1 MLRTPITLI
10 TGPLGSGKTT
20 LLRHILAVQPGKIAI
35 VMNEFGEIAIDT
47 KVIEGKNVRIAEL
60 GGGCVCC
67 SLLGEF
73 EAAVNEIIEK
83 IAPDRIVVET
93 TGLAEPEALV
103 FNIQE
108 TLPQCRLDGVVSVI
122 DADMLIRFPE
132 LGHTT
137 RLQIEGADIL
147 LLNKIDLIDPRQ
159 IEPLET
165 KLREINPTA
174 TIIRTERCGIDPELL
189 FGIGR
194 SPREIRS
201 RVMMPWAMRDISRG
215 ERKIAPPEHRHQS
228 EFEAFAFTSGKIFS
242 RDCFEA
248 FANGLSASLVR
259 AKGFIRFADGAQL
272 FNFVTGRWEL
282 EPFESDRTEVVF
294 IGRNIAMEKETILRA
309 LDECTVKND
318 EASND
323 ECRRND
329 YARMTKDSRSD
340 SAARFRSSSF
350 GVDSSFDIRI
360 SSFSPCLTITSKNS
374 ELPISPLKRR
384 GATCQNCLAT
394 LRTRRRM

>member
-83 IAPDRIVVET
+83 IAPERIVVET

-108 TLPQCRLDGVVSVI
+108 ALPQCRLDGVASVI

-147 LLNKIDLIDPRQ
+147 LLNKIDLIELASRTLSG
-159 IEPLET
+159 LET

-174 TIIRTERCGIDPELL
+174 AIVRTERCRIDPELL
-189 FGIGR
+189 LGIGR
-194 SPREIRS
+194 
-201 RVMMPWAMRDISRG
+201 
-215 ERKIAPPEHRHQS
+215 ERNIARPEHQHQL
-228 EFEAFAFTSGKIFS
+228 EFESFGFTSNKIFS
-242 RDCFEA
+242 RNCFED
-248 FANGLSASLVR
+248 FANGLPGSVVR
-259 AKGFIRFADGAQL
+259 AKGFIRFADDAQL
-272 FNFVTGRWEL
+272 FNFVAGRWEL
-282 EPFESDRTEVVF
+282 EPFGADRTELVF
-294 IGRNIAMEKETILRA
+294 IGKEIAAEKEGILNA
-309 LDECTVKND
+309 LRKCE
-318 EASND
+318 S
-323 ECRRND
+323 
-329 YARMTKDSRSD
+329 
-340 SAARFRSSSF
+340 
-350 GVDSSFDIRI
+350 
-360 SSFSPCLTITSKNS
+360 
-374 ELPISPLKRR
+374 
-384 GATCQNCLAT
+384 
-394 LRTRRRM
+394 

>member
-1 MLRTPITLI
+1 MTPRTPITLV

-20 LLRHILAVQPGKIAI
+20 LLRHILATRPAKIAI

-73 EAAVNEIIEK
+73 EAAVSEIIEK
-83 IAPDRIVVET
+83 VAPEIIIVET

-108 TLPQCRLDGVVSVI
+108 ALPQCRLDGVVSVI

-147 LLNKIDLIDPRQ
+147 LLNKIDLVASAE
-159 IEPLET
+159 IEPLQN

-174 TIIRTERCGIDPELL
+174 AIVRTERCRIDPQLL

-194 SPREIRS
+194 EKK
-201 RVMMPWAMRDISRG
+201 V
-215 ERKIAPPEHRHQS
+215 APPRHEHQPD
-228 EFEAFAFTSGKIFS
+228 FESFTLSSDKTFS
-242 RDCFEA
+242 RDCFERFVDA
-248 FANGLSASLVR
+248 LPASVVR
-259 AKGFIRFADGAQL
+259 AKGFVRFLDGAQL
-272 FNFVTGRWEL
+272 FNFVAGRWEM
-282 EPFESDRTEVVF
+282 EPFEASETQLVF
-294 IGRNIAMEKETILRA
+294 IGKEVTKQKPAIVRA
-309 LDECTVKND
+309 LDECTVNND
-318 EASND
+318 EARITND
-323 ECRRND
+323 EG
-329 YARMTKDSRSD
+329 M
-340 SAARFRSSSF
+340 
-350 GVDSSFDIRI
+350 
-360 SSFSPCLTITSKNS
+360 SKP
-374 ELPISPLKRR
+374 E
-384 GATCQNCLAT
+384 
-394 LRTRRRM
+394 

>member
-1 MLRTPITLI
+1 MQPRTPITLI

-20 LLRHILAVQPGKIAI
+20 LLRHILAVQPEKIAI

-83 IAPDRIVVET
+83 IAPERIVVET

-108 TLPQCRLDGVVSVI
+108 ALPQCRLDGVVSVI

-147 LLNKIDLIDPRQ
+147 LLNKIDLIEPGQ
-159 IEPLET
+159 IDPLET
-165 KLREINPTA
+165 KLRQINPTA
-174 TIIRTERCGIDPELL
+174 AIVRTERCWIDSELL

-194 SPREIRS
+194 
-201 RVMMPWAMRDISRG
+201 
-215 ERKIAPPEHRHQS
+215 ERKITRLEHRHQP
-228 EFEAFAFTSGKIFS
+228 EFESFAFTSGKIFS
-242 RDCFEA
+242 RDCFES
-248 FANGLSASLVR
+248 FANGLPGSVVR
-259 AKGFIRFADGAQL
+259 AKGFIRFRDSGQL
-272 FNFVTGRWEL
+272 FNFVAGRWEL
-282 EPFESDRTEVVF
+282 EAFQSERTELVF
-294 IGRNIAMEKETILRA
+294 IGRNIGHEKQAMLAVLEGCI
-309 LDECTVKND
+309 
-318 EASND
+318 
-323 ECRRND
+323 
-329 YARMTKDSRSD
+329 
-340 SAARFRSSSF
+340 
-350 GVDSSFDIRI
+350 VDSDDRV
-360 SSFSPCLTITSKNS
+360 
-374 ELPISPLKRR
+374 
-384 GATCQNCLAT
+384 G
-394 LRTRRRM
+394 

>member
-1 MLRTPITLI
+1 MARTPVTLI

-83 IAPDRIVVET
+83 IAPERIVVET

-103 FNIQE
+103 FNLQE
-108 TLPQCRLDGVVSVI
+108 TLPQCRLDGVVSVV

-137 RLQIEGADIL
+137 RLQIVGADIL
-147 LLNKIDLIDPRQ
+147 LLNKIDLI
-159 IEPLET
+159 EPGQVKPVET
-165 KLREINPTA
+165 KLRAINPTA
-174 TIIRTERCGIDPELL
+174 AIVRTERCRIDPELL

-194 SPREIRS
+194 
-201 RVMMPWAMRDISRG
+201 
-215 ERKIAPPEHRHQS
+215 ERKISPPEHQHQP
-228 EFEAFAFTSGKIFS
+228 EFESFAFTSTKIFL
-242 RDCFEA
+242 RDCFDD
-248 FANGLSASLVR
+248 FANGLPASVVR

-272 FNFVTGRWEL
+272 FNFVAARWEL
-282 EPFESDRTEVVF
+282 DRFEFDRTELVF
-294 IGRNIAMEKETILRA
+294 IGRNIGAEREAILRTLNA
-309 LDECTVKND
+309 CTVEND
-318 EASND
+318 EA
-323 ECRRND
+323 
-329 YARMTKDSRSD
+329 RMRKE
-340 SAARFRSSSF
+340 
-350 GVDSSFDIRI
+350 GG
-360 SSFSPCLTITSKNS
+360 C
-374 ELPISPLKRR
+374 
-384 GATCQNCLAT
+384 
-394 LRTRRRM
+394 